1 MTEPNSVKAVLEQ
14 LAEAER
20 QRAEP
25 NLSSKQRRARTVSRL
40 AAVQALYQME
50 LAGEGVETVITEFSN
65 FRFDADIEGE
75 ALAEADEAYFAD
87 IVRGVIE
94 SQRDIDTAIK
104 ARLASNWKLERLD
117 ATLRALLRSGA
128 WELIKH
134 PETPREV
141 VIDEYVELAKAFFD
155 DAEARFVNAA
165 LDGVAKD
172 TRKYCRRSTSRASS
186 RRSSG
191 CSSLLPILNGAGGW
205 PTMWRR
211 SRLAR
216 VMNSS

>member
-14 LAEAER
+14 LAEVER

-25 NLSSKQRRARTVSRL
+25 NLTSKQRRARTVSRL

-65 FRFDADIEGE
+65 FRFDGDIEGE

-104 ARLASNWKLERLD
+104 ARLASNWKLERID
-117 ATLRALLRSGA
+117 ATLRALLRCGA
-128 WELIKH
+128 WELKSK
-134 PETPREV
+134 PDVPREI

-155 DAEARFVNAA
+155 EAEAKFVNAA
-165 LDGVAKD
+165 LDGVARD
-172 TRKYCRRSTSRASS
+172 
-186 RRSSG
+186 
-191 CSSLLPILNGAGGW
+191 
-205 PTMWRR
+205 
-211 SRLAR
+211 AR
-216 VMNSS
+216 D